1 MRQALI
7 IFRKDVRHLWPGI
20 LMVLLFA
27 GLEGW
32 LNAGPL
38 QPLVLALWELSCM
51 YLAASAV
58 HQESL
63 TGHQQDWLTRPIRR
77 RSLLLAKLLLLV
89 VFAGLP
95 RTVAQAAALVLNGIS
110 PLRHVPLLFI

>member
-20 LMVLLFA
+20 LMMLLFA

-38 QPLVLALWELSCM
+38 QPAMLALWALSCM

-63 TGHQQDWLTRPIRR
+63 TGHQQVISRY
-77 RSLLLAKLLLLV
+77 
-89 VFAGLP
+89 LP
-95 RTVAQAAALVLNGIS
+95 RQVGDGVLE
-110 PLRHVPLLFI
+110 R